1 MNNVFAQLPT
11 DLEQESFQDL
21 LKSSTIRIERIVSRG
36 QQSPAEGWYD
46 QAENEWVLV
55 LEGAAV
61 ILLEEGGREIR
72 LERGDYLNIPAH
84 AKHKVLWTD
93 PDHVTVWLAVFYI

>member
-1 MNNVFAQLPT
+1 MNNIFAQLPT
-11 DLEQESFQDL
+11 DLEQEHFQDL
-21 LKSSTIRIERIVSRG
+21 LKSSTVRIERIVSHG

-61 ILLEEGGREIR
+61 ILLE
-72 LERGDYLNIPAH
+72 
-84 AKHKVLWTD
+84 
-93 PDHVTVWLAVFYI
+93 